1 MDRRNS
7 LAHAIVATVR
17 EPLIVL
23 DRNLRVVAASRSFY
37 KIFQKEPTDTLGRPF
52 LTTGERDELRRL
64 LEDVISGDK
73 VIEAYEIEL
82 DLPDIGRRRLLLNAR
97 LVLDQKSADTALL
110 VALEDVTA
118 RREAEGLKDA
128 LLKQQETLLLEV
140 QHRIGNSLQIIA
152 SILLLKARNVQSEET
167 RSHLRDA
174 HQRLLS
180 VATVQEQLR
189 ASPLGERIEVGPYLE
204 KLCASL
210 ASSMI
215 SDERPITVTASSTGG
230 TANSNDAVSYG
241 LIVTELVINAKKHA
255 YPASKGQ
262 IRVGLRAI
270 NAHSAELSVE
280 DDGIGSANGASTPKT
295 STTRPRPRAGTA
307 PPRSLSRSTAKPPAS
322 SRSPIRSSART
333 QGSSRTWNRSARTWI
348 GTAEVAMQ
356 PRTLYCQNVVPGIT
370 RPCQHA

>member
-1 MDRRNS
+1 M
-7 LAHAIVATVR
+7 ATVR

-37 KIFQKEPTDTLGRPF
+37 RIFQKEPADTLGRPF

-73 VIEAYEIEL
+73 VIEAYEVEL
-82 DLPDIGRRRLLLNAR
+82 DLPNIGRRRMLLNAR

-118 RREAEGLKDA
+118 RREAEALKDA

-152 SILLLKARNVQSEET
+152 SILLLKARNVKSEET

-174 HQRLLS
+174 HQRLMS

-189 ASPLGERIEVGPYLE
+189 TSPLGERIEVGPYLA

-215 SDERPITVTASSTGG
+215 SDERSITVTASSAGG
-230 TANSNDAVSYG
+230 TVNSNDAVSYG
-241 LIVTELVINAKKHA
+241 LIVTELVINALKHGFPDGRGGHVA
-255 YPASKGQ
+255 VEF
-262 IRVGLRAI
+262 VGGKDWR
-270 NAHSAELSVE
+270 LSVS
-280 DDGIGSANGASTPKT
+280 DDGIGRHEGAEPNHVGLGT
-295 STTRPRPRAGTA
+295 SIVAALAQQLNARVEILARHPGTTT
-307 PPRSLSRSTAKPPAS
+307 S
-322 SRSPIRSSART
+322 I
-333 QGSSRTWNRSARTWI
+333 I
-348 GTAEVAMQ
+348 
-356 PRTLYCQNVVPGIT
+356 
-370 RPCQHA
+370 HAAA

>member
-1 MDRRNS
+1 MLSEIHRDSKSEFPDKIGPQAHTPSYPSVAEADRRNS

-37 KIFQKEPTDTLGRPF
+37 RIFQKNPTDTLGRPF

-64 LEDVISGDK
+64 LEDVLSGLT
-73 VIEAYEIEL
+73 VIEAYEIDL
-82 DLPDIGRRRLLLNAR
+82 DLPDIGRRRMLLNAR
-97 LVLDQKSADTALL
+97 LVLDQKSAADTSLL
-110 VALEDVTA
+110 VALEDVTT
-118 RREAEGLKDA
+118 RLEAEALKDA

-174 HQRLLS
+174 HQRLMS

-189 ASPLGERIEVGPYLE
+189 TSPLGERIEVGPYLE
-204 KLCASL
+204 KLCAGL

-215 SDERPITVTASSTGG
+215 SDERSIIVTTSSTGG

-241 LIVTELVINAKKHA
+241 LIVTELVINALKHGF
-255 YPASKGQ
+255 PEGRGG
-262 IRVGLRAI
+262 RVAVEFAGGEDWR
-270 NAHSAELSVE
+270 LSVS
-280 DDGIGSANGASTPKT
+280 DDGIGRHEGAEPKHVGLGTSIVMALAQQLNASVEVFALHPGSAT
-295 STTRPRPRAGTA
+295 SIVH
-307 PPRSLSRSTAKPPAS
+307 PA
-322 SRSPIRSSART
+322 A
-333 QGSSRTWNRSARTWI
+333 
-348 GTAEVAMQ
+348 
-356 PRTLYCQNVVPGIT
+356 
-370 RPCQHA
+370 